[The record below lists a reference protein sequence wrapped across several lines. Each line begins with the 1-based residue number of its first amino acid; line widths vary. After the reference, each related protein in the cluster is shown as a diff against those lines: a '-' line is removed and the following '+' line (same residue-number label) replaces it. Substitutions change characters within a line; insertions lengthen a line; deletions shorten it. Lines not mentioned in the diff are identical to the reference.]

1 MVPDAQNKKLALPI
15 GVVSPTDV
23 ARLVREINNLDEFFR
38 QAEIRQGGQAQ
49 EPPRYSRL
57 MDELVNTN
65 GLNLLQVD
73 HRNYLV
79 GLLKSLADSA
89 PVMHISF
96 SADPPGP
103 YVQKIVSW
111 LRQQISPVLLV
122 SVGLQ
127 PNIGAGCIVRTTNR
141 SFDFS
146 LRKFF
151 DDKHDFFIKKLH
163 EAVATD
169 LQKDLELVQQETAQV
184 AAQEPTQQ
192 AEMTDQDKVEV
203 AS

>member
-1 MVPDAQNKKLALPI
+1 MAPNAENRKLVLPI

-23 ARLVREINNLDEFFR
+23 ARLVREIDGLDEFFR
-38 QAEIRQGGQAQ
+38 QAEIRQGGQNQ

-57 MDELVNTN
+57 MDELVTTN
-65 GLNLLQVD
+65 ELNLLQSD
-73 HRNYLV
+73 HRGYLV

-103 YVQKIVSW
+103 YVQKIVAW

-127 PNIGAGCIVRTTNR
+127 PNIGAGCVVRTTNK

-151 DDKHDFFIKKLH
+151 DNKHDFFIKKLH

-169 LQKDLELVQQETAQV
+169 LQKDIEQVAQNVPPSPVVAVAEQETA
-184 AAQEPTQQ
+184 
-192 AEMTDQDKVEV
+192 EV
-203 AS
+203 AG